1 MSRLFV
7 IWSRDD
13 VTVTSCLHTNE
24 HDSIYDFLT
33 GIGYTHEEAADI
45 ASWAELASE
54 GEEYYGERGD
64 AIWIAEEDAE

>member
-1 MSRLFV
+1 MSLLFV
-7 IWSRDD
+7 IWSRDYGSAA
-13 VTVTSCLHTNE
+13 SCLHTNE

-33 GIGYTHEEAADI
+33 CIGYTHEEAADI

-54 GEEYYGERGD
+54 GEEYYGDRGD